1 MYKINLPRYK
11 KITMEAIK
19 EEQKELLRTTLTS
32 LVQIN
37 NEVIPLIDEKQNNLM
52 IEETEKISGS
62 IHKLLKMIKNG
73 K

>member
-1 MYKINLPRYK
+1 
-11 KITMEAIK
+11 MEDIK

-32 LVQIN
+32 LVKIN
-37 NEVIPLIDEKQNNLM
+37 NEVIPLIDEKENNLM
-52 IEETEKISGS
+52 IEETEKISDS

>member
-19 EEQKELLRTTLTS
+19 EEQKELLRTTLTN
-32 LVQIN
+32 LVKIN
-37 NEVIPLIDEKQNNLM
+37 NEVIPLIDEKENNLM
-52 IEETEKISGS
+52 IEETEKISDS

>member
-1 MYKINLPRYK
+1 
-11 KITMEAIK
+11 MEDIK

-32 LVQIN
+32 LVKIN

-52 IEETEKISGS
+52 IEETEKISDS

>member
-1 MYKINLPRYK
+1 
-11 KITMEAIK
+11 MEAIK
-19 EEQKELLRTTLTS
+19 EEQKELLRTTLTN
-32 LVQIN
+32 LVKIN
-37 NEVIPLIDEKQNNLM
+37 NEVIPLIDEKENNLM

>member
-11 KITMEAIK
+11 KITMEDIK

-32 LVQIN
+32 LVKIN

-52 IEETEKISGS
+52 IEETEKISDS

>member
-1 MYKINLPRYK
+1 
-11 KITMEAIK
+11 MEAIK

-32 LVQIN
+32 LVKIN

-52 IEETEKISGS
+52 IEETEKISDS